1 MIKVSFNVSFFPF
14 FAFAQQAGEELFIAY
29 IDTSLPTV
37 KRRWELWNGY
47 KFLCKCL
54 KCQDVKRDYKVIGI
68 RCPRKCCKGYGCY
81 QQRLFVETDQNIR
94 DILWQQQ
101 QDIQQQWECSECEE
115 VDLFHGAINER
126 DYVMK
131 KLLHVQNSIDETTR
145 SIHDQVKAAAQ
156 KLEEVKHL
164 FFRISH
170 LCTNSSWYT
179 LQVEEELS
187 SCTVTLLTLLEAAKI
202 EPDFS
207 ESEGQY
213 HEWLSNAE
221 NASRLVLPRLR
232 VASEHCYASSLPDND
247 NLRLLYTQVVS
258 SKVRQYLSPCNEALQ
273 TLRDA
278 YEIYK
283 FYYAPEQ
290 EIMKEMAQYLI

>member
-1 MIKVSFNVSFFPF
+1 M
-14 FAFAQQAGEELFIAY
+14 
-29 IDTSLPTV
+29 
-37 KRRWELWNGY
+37 
-47 KFLCKCL
+47 
-54 KCQDVKRDYKVIGI
+54 KRDGKVIGI
-68 RCPRKCCKGYGCY
+68 RCPRKSCKGYGCY
-81 QQRLFVETDQNIR
+81 QQRLVVETDQNIR
-94 DILWQQQ
+94 DVLLQQQ
-101 QDIQQQWECSECEE
+101 QDILQQWECSECEE

-126 DYVMK
+126 DSVMK
-131 KLLHVQNSIDETTR
+131 KLLHVQNSVDATTR

-156 KLEEVKHL
+156 KLEQVKH
-164 FFRISH
+164 FFFQISQ

-202 EPDFS
+202 EQDFS
-207 ESEGQY
+207 ELEEHY

-221 NASRLVLPRLR
+221 NASRVVLPRLR

-247 NLRLLYTQVVS
+247 NLRLLYTQVVL
-258 SKVRQYLSPCNEALQ
+258 SKVRQYLSPCSEALQ
-273 TLRDA
+273 TLREA

-290 EIMKEMAQYLI
+290 EIMREMAQYLI